1 MGVTVTNLL
10 AGPATIYVAPF
21 GTTEPTTADA
31 TPDAAW
37 VDVGGTD
44 GGARLVMNTTYTPLT
59 VDQIAGPVGSRLT
72 DRTITVATS
81 LAEATLA
88 NLRSALNLPVDVG
101 TTLEVDAEISNE
113 EPEYRAVMIVGQ
125 KPGGGNRLVILRRA
139 LSTESIEMAWTKDGK
154 TMIPVTFSGYYVS
167 SSVSSI
173 KIDDTPTP

>member
-1 MGVTVTNLL
+1 MAVSVANLL

-21 GTTEPTTADA
+21 GTTEPA
-31 TPDAAW
+31 TPATPPAAGW

-59 VDQIAGPVGSRLT
+59 VDQIAGPVGSRLS

-81 LAEATLA
+81 MAEATLA
-88 NLRSALNLPVDVG
+88 NLRTALNLAVGTG
-101 TTLEVDAEISNE
+101 TTLEVGAEISNS
-113 EPEYRAVMIVGQ
+113 EPLYKAVMIVGQ
-125 KPGGGNRLVILRRA
+125 KPGGGPRLVILRRA

-167 SSVSSI
+167 SSISSI
-173 KIDDTPTP
+173 KIDDTPAA